1 MATFQAIDFKNR
13 NRDPEWEQELLDW
26 LRLQPESQRKSFLL
40 ELVNYQVLVAL
51 QMANKVLQ
59 SRESYVD
66 LLEYS
71 VRTCDASSIRYW
83 LESLVPR
90 LGFCRSVDV
99 LSRLARSCPAG
110 VHKAYYWMDR
120 LASSSKDEAKLLEL
134 RLAMEKSRDDI
145 GD

>member
-1 MATFQAIDFKNR
+1 MAMFQAIDFRDRK
-13 NRDPEWEQELLDW
+13 RDPVWEQELLDW
-26 LRLQPESQRKSFLL
+26 LRLQPESHRVSFLL

-59 SRESYVD
+59 SRESYIE

-71 VRTCDASSIRYW
+71 VRTCDASSIRFW

-110 VHKAYYWMDR
+110 VDKAFYWMDR
-120 LASSSKDEAKLLEL
+120 WASSSKDEAKLLEL
-134 RLAMEKSRDDI
+134 RLAMETNRDDI
-145 GD
+145 GA

>member
-1 MATFQAIDFKNR
+1 MDMFQAIDFKDR
-13 NRDPEWEQELLDW
+13 KRDPRWEQELLDW
-26 LRLQPESQRKSFLL
+26 LRLQPESHRVGFLL

-51 QMANKVLQ
+51 QMAKKVLQ
-59 SRESYVD
+59 SRESYVE

-83 LESLVPR
+83 LESVVPR

-99 LSRLARSCPAG
+99 LLRLARSCPAG

-120 LASSSKDEAKLLEL
+120 WASSSKDEDKIREL
-134 RLAMEKSRDDI
+134 RLAMAAVEDDI
-145 GD
+145 DN